1 MTLLD
6 TSKLQHVT
14 NKGFQNTKSQVNGLV
29 KKGQAGLNAGVTA
42 GKKGFN
48 KMAGAVKKEA
58 TAEAKKALANVK
70 KDAKMIG
77 RNLRA
82 EGKAQLRS
90 GVKKLKKIKI

>member
-6 TSKLQHVT
+6 TSKLKHVT
-14 NKGFQNTKSQVNGLV
+14 NKGFQNTKSQVNDLV
-29 KKGQAGLNAGVTA
+29 KKGNAGVKAGVKA

-58 TAEAKKALANVK
+58 TKEAKKALANVK
-70 KDAKMIG
+70 KDVKMAG
-77 RNLRA
+77 RQIRA
-82 EGKAQLRS
+82 EGKSQLRS